1 MPRFYH
7 LIIAVSHYS
16 GQFPLAREFILC
28 IATDTDNINLSEH
41 VSIILQYVTQNT
53 SCTQASCDF
62 M

>member
-16 GQFPLAREFILC
+16 GQIPLAREFILC